1 MKSAKTKKGGH
12 FMESGKNKIGICEWS
27 LPIDGPYACKLA
39 ASLGIDGIQL
49 NIGDAERGFPLS
61 KKVVQEA
68 WLEASR
74 ETGVL
79 FPSIAVRTTDY
90 FSMMAPKGSEDRET
104 VMTAIYKAI
113 DAAVAMNIPL
123 VMIPQFVKSAIETED
138 DFQCVVKTLQDVCQ
152 TALEKSII
160 IATENLLTVDELS
173 RLFKE
178 VDRSNLRLYFDTQNY
193 YLNKGYDT
201 PSLIEALM
209 PFIYEVHVKDG
220 KENDL
225 SGALLGTGDTKFFES
240 VDLLKK
246 NGYTGWFVSENYYDQ
261 KPLSLQNEDPTVI
274 IREDIAI
281 LKQVLAEYKG

>member
-1 MKSAKTKKGGH
+1 
-12 FMESGKNKIGICEWS
+12 MESRVNKIGICEWS

-74 ETGVL
+74 ETGVV

-90 FSMMAPKGSEDRET
+90 FSMMAPKGSQERET

-113 DAAVAMNIPL
+113 DAADVMNIPL

-138 DFQCVVKTLQDVCQ
+138 DFQCVVKTLQEVCQ
-152 TALEKSII
+152 AALEKGVL
-160 IATENLLTVDELS
+160 IATENLLAVEELS

-201 PSLIEALM
+201 PSLIEPLA
-209 PFIYEVHVKDG
+209 PFICEVHVKDG
-220 KENDL
+220 KRNDL

-240 VDLLKK
+240 VSLLKENDYK
-246 NGYTGWFVSENYYDQ
+246 GWFVSENYYDQ
-261 KPLSLQNEDPTVI
+261 QPLSLLNDDPTVI
-274 IREDIAI
+274 IREDITI
-281 LKQVLAEYKG
+281 LKQVLTKK

>member
-1 MKSAKTKKGGH
+1 
-12 FMESGKNKIGICEWS
+12 MESSVNKIGICEWS

-68 WLEASR
+68 WLEASQ
-74 ETGVL
+74 ETGVV

-90 FSMMAPKGSEDRET
+90 FSMMAPQGSEDRET

-123 VMIPQFVKSAIETED
+123 VMIPQFVKSAIETEE
-138 DFQCVVKTLQDVCQ
+138 DFQCVVKTLQEVCQ
-152 TALEKSII
+152 AALEKGII
-160 IATENLLTVDELS
+160 IATENLLTVEELS

-178 VDRSNLRLYFDTQNY
+178 VDRPNLKLYFDTQNY

-201 PSLIEALM
+201 PSLIEPLL
-209 PFIYEVHVKDG
+209 PYICEVHVKDG
-220 KENDL
+220 KGKDL
-225 SGALLGTGDTKFFES
+225 SGALLGTGDTRFFES
-240 VDLLKK
+240 VNLLKE
-246 NGYTGWFVSENYYDQ
+246 NDYSGWFVSENYYDQ
-261 KPLSLQNEDPTVI
+261 KPLSQLNDDPSSI

-281 LKQVLAEYKG
+281 LRQALNNE